1 MSAPITITGRLGADP
16 EIKFAAN
23 GRAIANMRVVTDKRT
38 KNEQGEWISTD
49 TTWWRVSAFG
59 QTAENVGDNL
69 TKGDAVIIVGNIKGR
84 EWDDTKTGEKR
95 TALEVIANHIGADLS
110 KAKPKQATAAA
121 DPWGTSTPQQSA
133 DMPF

>member
-1 MSAPITITGRLGADP
+1 MSAPLTITGRLGADP

-69 TKGDAVIIVGNIKGR
+69 TKGDAVVIVGSIKGR

-110 KAKPKQATAAA
+110 RVKPKQTSQAA
-121 DPWGTSTPQQSA
+121 DPWATPA
-133 DMPF
+133 TTTPTDIPF

>member
-16 EIKFAAN
+16 EIKFTGN

-59 QTAENVGDNL
+59 TTAENCGDHL
-69 TKGDAVIIVGNIKGR
+69 TKGDAVVIVGSIKGR

-110 KAKPKQATAAA
+110 RVKPKQASQSA
-121 DPWGTSTPQQSA
+121 DPWASSAPQPA